1 MKITPLLS
9 IWLIFI
15 ANLNL
20 GWVLSQS
27 KSPEWVWLGF
37 TFFVLIMAESLAS
50 PWALIRNVF
59 FHWMESDVRAFL
71 TVIFTSFVAV
81 IMLSWLHISAH
92 LLILVISAS
101 IARLDLQTANVSEL
115 NAFLILASLS
125 LLGLGGG
132 WLMYQWHFLVFSH

>member
-1 MKITPLLS
+1 M
-9 IWLIFI
+9 
-15 ANLNL
+15 
-20 GWVLSQS
+20 
-27 KSPEWVWLGF
+27 
-37 TFFVLIMAESLAS
+37 
-50 PWALIRNVF
+50 
-59 FHWMESDVRAFL
+59 RAFL

-81 IMLSWLHISAH
+81 VMLSWLHISAH